1 MSCHLLILLLLAVSI
16 PFTSA
21 TIGPGPKKARS
32 LLDSNTQGSTY
43 HYDTAMLRYAM
54 IEEEERENKGGK
66 APKPPCG
73 KCKKAP
79 KAAKTTVPKPPTPD
93 GVQPIIPT
101 EADLMVMGRKPDDFV
116 RSWVPPFTKRELYQ
130 DNQYTLSGSIY
141 ESARNGVCTNL
152 AEMMGVCPWPCQE
165 RGAND
170 GSEKYRPKWMRIVE
184 KIPPYDRLDPNSPC
198 LVESAHPPWPDRVN
212 SKSGAAS
219 KPGATPGKASS
230 SGATT
235 SEGPFG
241 VKYKETQCI
250 CVDPCSTYKTCQE
263 CTLIKRSYTGLPR
276 LVGVSPWNCAW
287 CEDRCVSANAMGPML
302 FQECSGR
309 YSYTYS
315 QCGPTI
321 TPEEIALPGPYEE
334 PPQEDGGSAE
344 QDEAGGGGDRFAAS
358 QVVVVENSHEDK
370 VADLMNL
377 PDEEK
382 MDLDK
387 FLSLS
392 ETISDDVP
400 HKRMRKK

>member
-1 MSCHLLILLLLAVSI
+1 MSVR
-16 PFTSA
+16 SA
-21 TIGPGPKKARS
+21 GPKKAQS
-32 LLDSNTQGSTY
+32 EVVE
-43 HYDTAMLRYAM
+43 TAMLRYAL
-54 IEEEERENKGGK
+54 IEEESNKGGK

-79 KAAKTTVPKPPTPD
+79 KAAKATVPKPPTPD
-93 GVQPIIPT
+93 GIQPIIPT
-101 EADLMVMGRKPDDFV
+101 EADLMVMGRQPSDFV

-141 ESARNGVCTNL
+141 ESARNGVCTGL
-152 AEMMGVCPWPCQE
+152 AEMMGVCVWPCQE

-170 GSEKYRPKWMRIVE
+170 GSEKYRPKWMKIIE
-184 KIPPYDRLDPNSPC
+184 KIPTYDRTDPKSPC
-198 LVESAHPPWPDRVN
+198 LVESAQAPWPERVN
-212 SKSGAAS
+212 SKSGGS
-219 KPGATPGKASS
+219 KPGATPGKATS

-250 CVDPCSTYKTCQE
+250 CIDPCSTYKTCQE
-263 CTLIKRSYTGLPR
+263 CTLIKRSYTSLPR

-321 TPEEIALPGPYEE
+321 TPDEVALPGPYEE
-334 PPQEDGGSAE
+334 PPKEDGGNAE
-344 QDEAGGGGDRFAAS
+344 SEGEDEDSSRFRS
-358 QVVVVENSHEDK
+358 EGFRVESHHEDR
-370 VADLMNL
+370 VAGLMNL

-387 FLSLS
+387 FLSVS
-392 ETISDDVP
+392 EKVTRREAEAIQP
-400 HKRMRKK
+400 Q